1 MARLDRPVS
10 RRQSQWLLLAAVTAF
25 APLTTHMPVWLA
37 VFAGAAFVWRG
48 WLIQRG
54 GRLPPRWLLVL
65 LVVAGS
71 LGVFFEYRS
80 LFGRTPGIALLL
92 IFLSLKLMEL
102 RAPRDAVVT
111 VLLCYFL
118 ILGQFLFTQTL
129 LTAFVTC
136 LAVAIT
142 TAALLAAN
150 NDRPTIKQQF
160 EHAGRLLLQALP
172 FMLLLFVLFP
182 RVNGPLWGLP
192 EDRRTALS
200 GITDAMAPGT
210 IAQLSQSDAIA
221 FRVAFTGAFKG
232 IAPEQ
237 SSLYWRGL
245 VMPDFDGRTW
255 RISQTREAYTTPP
268 YAEESKRSKPID
280 YELTLEPH
288 GKRWLFALESP
299 TTLPTESGLTR
310 DYQLLSRQPVRSR
323 MRYTQRAVPDIRKGL
338 TEPPEVLQE
347 SLALPKNS
355 NPRTRA
361 IAISWRQR
369 HGDNDVAILQAAEDF
384 FSRQL
389 LRYTLNPPLAG
400 SDSVDEFLFDNKR
413 GFCEHFASAFAFAL
427 RAAGVPARVVAGY
440 QGGEINPVDGFL
452 VVRQYDA
459 HAWTEV
465 WLAKQGWV
473 RVDPTAIAA
482 PRRIDSSLATA
493 ILTNETLPFL
503 ARNDMAWLKAIRYQI
518 DAVTNGWNQWVLGY
532 DPQRQRDLLT
542 RLGLDTDWRNMTAL
556 LAVLCGAALLL
567 LTGWVLRQRE
577 RIDPVRRAWRRFT
590 AKLTKRGIVW
600 QPWEGPDTLAARAAS
615 QLPAHATK
623 IHAIARSYARLRYAA
638 QPSSTGLVELNQ
650 SIRDLSL

>member
-25 APLTTHMPVWLA
+25 APLAMHMPMWLA
-37 VFAGAAFVWRG
+37 LCAGAAFAWRA

-65 LVVAGS
+65 LVIAGS

-129 LTAFVTC
+129 LTAFMTC
-136 LAVAIT
+136 LAVVIT
-142 TAALLAAN
+142 TAALLAAH
-150 NDRPTIKQQF
+150 NDRPTVKQHF

-172 FMLLLFVLFP
+172 FMLLLFILFP

-192 EDRRTALS
+192 EDRRAAVS
-200 GITDAMAPGT
+200 GLTDAMAPGT

-221 FRVAFTGAFKG
+221 FRVRFTGIVPA
-232 IAPEQ
+232 Q

-255 RISQTREAYTTPP
+255 RVSQTREAYTTLPSV
-268 YAEESKRSKPID
+268 AQKGKTID

-288 GKRWLFALESP
+288 GKRWLFALEFP
-299 TTLPTESGLTR
+299 TTLPLESGLTR
-310 DYQLLSRQPVRSR
+310 DYQLLSGQPVRSR
-323 MRYTQRAVPDIRKGL
+323 IRYTQRAATDTQKGL
-338 TEPPEVLQE
+338 TDPPEILQE

-361 IAISWRQR
+361 IALGWRQR

-384 FSRQL
+384 FSHQL

-427 RAAGVPARVVAGY
+427 RAAGVPARIVAGY

-473 RVDPTAIAA
+473 RIDPTAIAA
-482 PRRIDSSLATA
+482 PRRIDSNLATA
-493 ILTNETLPFL
+493 IPAAETLPFL
-503 ARNDMAWLKAIRYQI
+503 ARNEMAWLKAIRYQI

-542 RLGLDTDWRNMTAL
+542 RLGLDADWRNMTAL
-556 LAVLCGAALLL
+556 LAVLCGTTLLL
-567 LTGWVLRQRE
+567 LTSWVLRRRE
-577 RIDPVRRAWRRFT
+577 RIDPARRAWQRFT
-590 AKLTKRGIVW
+590 VKLAKRGIVW

-615 QLPAHATK
+615 QYPLHAKK
-623 IHAIARSYARLRYAA
+623 IHAIARSYIGLRYAA
-638 QPSSTGLVELNQ
+638 HPSGAGLVELNQ
-650 SIRDLSL
+650 HIRDLSL

>member
-10 RRQSQWLLLAAVTAF
+10 RRQSLWLLLAAVTAF
-25 APLTTHMPVWLA
+25 APLAAHMPVWLA
-37 VFAGAAFVWRG
+37 LFAGAAFVWRG
-48 WLIQRG
+48 WITQRG

-129 LTAFVTC
+129 LTGFITC
-136 LAVAIT
+136 LAVVIT

-150 NDRPTIKQQF
+150 NDRPTLRQQL

-172 FMLLLFVLFP
+172 FMLLLFILFP
-182 RVNGPLWGLP
+182 RITGPLWGMP

-200 GITDAMAPGT
+200 GLTDAMAPGT

-221 FRVAFTGAFKG
+221 FRVAFTGAFRG
-232 IAPEQ
+232 TAPAQ

-255 RISQTREAYTTPP
+255 RVSQTREAYTTPP
-268 YAEESKRSKPID
+268 YVEQKGKPID

-323 MRYTQRAVPDIRKGL
+323 LRYTQRTVPDIKKGL
-338 TEPPEVLQE
+338 TESPEILQE
-347 SLALPKNS
+347 SLALPKHS

-361 IAISWRQR
+361 IAEGWRQR
-369 HGDNDVAILQAAEDF
+369 HGNNDAAIVKTAEDF
-384 FSRQL
+384 FSNQL

-413 GFCEHFASAFAFAL
+413 GFCEHFAAAFAFAL

-473 RVDPTAIAA
+473 RIDPTAIAA

-493 ILTNETLPFL
+493 IPADETLPFL
-503 ARNDMAWLKAIRYQI
+503 SRNDMAWLKAVRYQI

-542 RLGLDTDWRNMTAL
+542 RLGLDADWRNMTAL

-577 RIDPVRRAWRRFT
+577 RIDPARLAWRRFT
-590 AKLTKRGIVW
+590 AKLAKRGIVW
-600 QPWEGPDTLAARAAS
+600 QPWEGPDTLANRAAS
-615 QLPAHATK
+615 QLPLHAAE

-638 QPSSTGLVELNQ
+638 QPSSAGLTELNQ
-650 SIRDLSL
+650 HINDLSL